1 MLRLGPHRKQD
12 IAQEN
17 LCIKQENS
25 KKMYRKSRPLMG
37 VIMIMAFRGCCVGS
51 TVAVTA
57 TDWADKDVEELLMT
71 GAGAG
76 AS

>member
-1 MLRLGPHRKQD
+1 
-12 IAQEN
+12 
-17 LCIKQENS
+17 
-25 KKMYRKSRPLMG
+25 MG

-76 AS
+76 GQLKGKCCRHLFHCVECVGLGR

>member
-1 MLRLGPHRKQD
+1 
-12 IAQEN
+12 
-17 LCIKQENS
+17 
-25 KKMYRKSRPLMG
+25 MG
-37 VIMIMAFRGCCVGS
+37 VIMIMAFRECCVCS
-51 TVAVTA
+51 IVAVTA